1 MVPTGSR
8 VVGTPAKL
16 SGKLGRHVSQAKHSI
31 IRGSRNMTMWY
42 SCTVADGYS
51 KKNYNNPK
59 QEYYTE
65 ERKT

>member
-16 SGKLGRHVSQAKHSI
+16 SGRLGRHVSQAKHSI
-31 IRGSRNMTMWY
+31 IRGSRNITMWY
-42 SCTVADGYS
+42 SCTVADGNA
-51 KKNYNNPK
+51 KNINAK